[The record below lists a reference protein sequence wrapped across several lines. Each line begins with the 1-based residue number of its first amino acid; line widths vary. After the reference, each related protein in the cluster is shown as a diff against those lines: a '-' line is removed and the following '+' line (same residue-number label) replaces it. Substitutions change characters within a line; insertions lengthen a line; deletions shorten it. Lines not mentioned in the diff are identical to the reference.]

1 MGKDI
6 LENENIEL
14 VFDGIDTHAKIY
26 LNDSLIL
33 KADNMFRSWRINCK
47 NILKENNNELKIIF
61 SPAQKYDSIEASKL
75 NYNLPQNNRTF
86 SRKAQFQ
93 YGWDFAPKLVT
104 CGIWKNVYLETWNN
118 AKINSLEFFRT
129 LYPNKLQMLE

>member
-61 SPAQKYDSIEASKL
+61 RQ
-75 NYNLPQNNRTF
+75 
-86 SRKAQFQ
+86 RKNMIRL
-93 YGWDFAPKLVT
+93 KHR
-104 CGIWKNVYLETWNN
+104 N
-118 AKINSLEFFRT
+118 
-129 LYPNKLQMLE
+129 